1 MTSIKGFSS
10 LSPIL
15 FKGKFTNYLY
25 VDLIVN
31 EPEEI
36 LKITRALS
44 VITRLNILKLVSEK
58 EMNVTELSE
67 ILHMTKANVSMHIAE
82 LENAG
87 LIEISYKNGIKGIKK
102 VIKPKYDRIII
113 DLQSGSSPKETD
125 ENR

>member
-1 MTSIKGFSS
+1 MELVVK
-10 LSPIL
+10 
-15 FKGKFTNYLY
+15 
-25 VDLIVN
+25 

-36 LKITRALS
+36 VKISRALS

-87 LIEISYKNGIKGIKK
+87 LIEITYKNGIKGIKK
-102 VIKPKYDRIII
+102 IIRLKYDKIVI
-113 DLQSGSSPKETD
+113 DLESSSSPKETHED
-125 ENR
+125 R